1 MGVAITRKGVIIIDI
16 LHLVDRLET
25 LLNQGWRLPFT
36 SNVVIQEDAFL
47 DIIDQMRISIPEEVK
62 QARRVTAERERV
74 LEQAQEEADRVVAMA
89 HEQAGNLADDHEIM
103 KAAYAKADEIIAQA
117 HRSAEGI
124 RADADTYVMEV
135 LSNLEEQLMRLLTTV
150 RNGIRQVQHAAV
162 PQDADRQIP
171 RADADSSR

>member
-1 MGVAITRKGVIIIDI
+1 MTIDI

-62 QARRVTAERERV
+62 QAKRIAAERERL
-74 LEQAQEEADRVVAMA
+74 LEQAQEEADRIVSLAQ
-89 HEQAGNLADDHEIM
+89 EQVGSIADDHEIV
-103 KAAYAKADEIIAQA
+103 KAAQAKADEIIAHA

-124 RADADTYVMEV
+124 KAESDAYVMEV
-135 LSNLEEQLMRLLTTV
+135 LSSMEEELMRLLTTV
-150 RNGIRQVQHAAV
+150 RNGIRQVQGSAV
-162 PQDADRQIP
+162 TQDAERRIP
-171 RADADSSR
+171 RQDGD